1 MDWIVIFFFLLWY
14 LMVIA
19 LIIGWSRSV
28 KKITN
33 HRVQAHTFPV
43 SVVVP
48 VRNEEKNLS
57 AILNDLLR
65 QTLKP
70 QEIIVADDHSTDRSV
85 LIARQFQA
93 TYPQIKLVSLPHHS
107 AGKKAALQRA
117 IEQSSG
123 ELIVT
128 TDADCTMQEQWLE
141 NLTQHFHH
149 PSIKMVAGPVLFS
162 GQGFFSQLLN
172 VEQLVLQSVA
182 SASFY
187 AGYPLFCSGANL
199 AFRKQTFQ
207 EVSGYEG
214 NVHVASGDD
223 VFLMK
228 KIKDLYPDGVHF
240 CASPRCTVTSQLPE
254 SFSMILAQ
262 RIRWAGK
269 WRALG
274 RGVQLVAG
282 FVFLFHLF
290 IILLPLLAMNWLIAL
305 PVLLILVGLKWLLE
319 GILVNRVARH
329 LQVQLPMGY
338 FILAQL
344 VYPVYVLAVGILSF
358 RKKTFWKG
366 RTISTR

>member
-1 MDWIVIFFFLLWY
+1 
-14 LMVIA
+14 MVIG
-19 LIIGWSRSV
+19 LITGWNRSL
-28 KKITN
+28 KKIPNRLTP
-33 HRVQAHTFPV
+33 AHTFPV

-57 AILNDLLR
+57 TLLNDLLR
-65 QTLKP
+65 QTLQP
-70 QEIIVADDHSTDRSV
+70 HEIIIADDHSTDRSV
-85 LIARQFQA
+85 SIARHFQA
-93 TYPQIKLVSLPHHS
+93 TYPQIKVVSLPQHS
-107 AGKKAALQRA
+107 AGKKAALQLA

-141 NLTQHFHH
+141 SLTQHFQHQH
-149 PSIKMVAGPVLFS
+149 VKMVAGPVLFS
-162 GQGFFSQLLN
+162 GQGFFSRLLN
-172 VEQLVLQSVA
+172 VEQLVLQSAA
-182 SASFY
+182 SASVY

-214 NVHVASGDD
+214 NLHVASGDD

-228 KIKDLYPDGVHF
+228 KINDLYPDGVHF
-240 CASPRCTVTSQLPE
+240 CASSHCTVISQPPE

-290 IILLPLLAMNWLIAL
+290 IIALPLLAINWLITLPAL
-305 PVLLILVGLKWLLE
+305 LFLVGLKWLLE

-329 LQVQLPMGY
+329 LKVQVPMGY
-338 FILAQL
+338 FMLAQM

-366 RTISTR
+366 RIISTR